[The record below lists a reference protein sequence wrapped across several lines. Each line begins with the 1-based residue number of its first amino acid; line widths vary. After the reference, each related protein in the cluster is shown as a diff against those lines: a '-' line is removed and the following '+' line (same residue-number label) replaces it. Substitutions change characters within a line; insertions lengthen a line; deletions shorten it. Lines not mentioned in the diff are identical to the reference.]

1 MPSLT
6 IENLCALP
14 ISMLAP
20 QLNPAI
26 SHQLEHIDPL
36 LDATRN
42 EPHRMECV
50 RDLLERASETYA
62 GLCDA
67 SCDNSIGAILS
78 PNRSAT
84 HGVQALR
91 MLLDPDAPQKA
102 RVCLLAT
109 CNKVID
115 TDEADNLDSTER
127 GKCIAIRSTNQLA
140 LPVPPERLEPPRLL
154 VTILKNDI
162 GGTRDAKIDVCKLGE
177 TAVCLN
183 TISSIGIRKKL
194 SVDNLPRH
202 VVDQL
207 FAPAETPMPVASAVP
222 RRRSDLPDYIRSAVA
237 EFLERTLRLQVLC
250 TASIPGPTTR
260 PVVLDSL
267 VMQQIDP
274 AKKKRLS
281 ISGTLHET
289 SSSCICG
296 AHGLRFGCKGRVDVR
311 VETCGRELEKFGN
324 CLRCPCHVSGVD
336 EHGNSRLNFNRICT
350 EGTCITVT
358 CFHSQFGSRKR
369 GVCIDSL
376 MMGEAERSEL
386 SRILVNVAEYYV
398 RSVPFF
404 DDHGWLAKHDELAC
418 LVDVMA
424 EKLRASV
431 EEVGETHSEREDAGD
446 DHDYAEMCRRDATC
460 VNLLREGGVFRHVY
474 KSGKNRGHPY
484 LQRHKKDDKTQP
496 LKPSESGIVDTHGHL
511 FRRS

>member
-1 MPSLT
+1 M
-6 IENLCALP
+6 
-14 ISMLAP
+14 
-20 QLNPAI
+20 
-26 SHQLEHIDPL
+26 
-36 LDATRN
+36 
-42 EPHRMECV
+42 
-50 RDLLERASETYA
+50 RAS
-62 GLCDA
+62 
-67 SCDNSIGAILS
+67 
-78 PNRSAT
+78 AT
-84 HGVQALR
+84 LPATTPSEPYCHPTEAPPGVQALR
-91 MLLDPDAPQKA
+91 MLLDPDAPKKRA
-102 RVCLLAT
+102 CLLAT

-274 AKKKRLS
+274 ARRKGCRSRAPCTKRRR
-281 ISGTLHET
+281 LHMWSSWVALAARVAST
-289 SSSCICG
+289 SSG
-296 AHGLRFGCKGRVDVR
+296 NLRTRTRKFEIACAVLPRERSGR
-311 VETCGRELEKFGN
+311 
-324 CLRCPCHVSGVD
+324 
-336 EHGNSRLNFNRICT
+336 HGNSPAQLQWDLHGRHVHNGLLS
-350 EGTCITVT
+350 
-358 CFHSQFGSRKR
+358 SQFGSRSE
-369 GVCIDSL
+369 VC
-376 MMGEAERSEL
+376 A
-386 SRILVNVAEYYV
+386 
-398 RSVPFF
+398 
-404 DDHGWLAKHDELAC
+404 
-418 LVDVMA
+418 
-424 EKLRASV
+424 
-431 EEVGETHSEREDAGD
+431 
-446 DHDYAEMCRRDATC
+446 
-460 VNLLREGGVFRHVY
+460 
-474 KSGKNRGHPY
+474 
-484 LQRHKKDDKTQP
+484 
-496 LKPSESGIVDTHGHL
+496 
-511 FRRS
+511 